1 MAFAFL
7 RACVYFHV
15 WMLSC
20 DLYITFE
27 TQVHIS
33 PFQTSTTIFLSFQFH
48 FQCYVD
54 CGLSSHWS
62 LKWLLGP
69 PHCSICKCP
78 CTWAAERACRQFS
91 YANLID
97 REHIAEEHTQ
107 AWDTGSYISLA
118 KFPKKKKLNAK
129 HFDAY
134 FFQPLKCNSVY
145 FSMFSTLWLNVV
157 NVISCAIAELTEGLV
172 FSAKKNE
179 LLWCHS
185 TIGLSV
191 YLK

>member
-1 MAFAFL
+1 MYHCGWGKGNKTHTTAFTFL
-7 RACVYFHV
+7 EVCAYSRA

-33 PFQTSTTIFLSFQFH
+33 PLQTSTTIFLSFQFH
-48 FQCYVD
+48 FQCGVD

-69 PHCSICKCP
+69 PHCSICKWP

-118 KFPKKKKLNAK
+118 KFPKKEKKI
-129 HFDAY
+129 
-134 FFQPLKCNSVY
+134 KCQA
-145 FSMFSTLWLNVV
+145 FWCIFLSTPEVL
-157 NVISCAIAELTEGLV
+157 
-172 FSAKKNE
+172 
-179 LLWCHS
+179 
-185 TIGLSV
+185 
-191 YLK
+191 